1 MQLQPKEYIS
11 LCGDTNVK
19 GMMHMVAKST
29 SVVLK
34 CSTKC
39 FTWDMDS
46 IEDVFVESS
55 TKSQGIQLHKRSQKQ
70 TQPSRILSQCN
81 TVTSSDRGMKAKTW
95 LAHTKSSD
103 DQALPR
109 ALASFFQLC
118 QQ

>member
-11 LCGDTNVK
+11 LCGDTNAK
-19 GMMHMVAKST
+19 GMMHMVAMST

-46 IEDVFVESS
+46 IEDS
-55 TKSQGIQLHKRSQKQ
+55 TKTQGIQLHKRSQKQ
-70 TQPSRILSQCN
+70 TQPSRILRQCN